1 MTSSPMNELAQNQKK
16 VGFFTSSLILL
27 ACFFIACFILAAAS
41 FLFHIHHRD
50 VYHVLF
56 YPVPVAFFARHYIVK
71 AIEKR
76 RNRPVKTIDLTQVK
90 PIPLFHSQREN
101 QKTKEPLDVM
111 IKMLRKGNNP
121 WAEDTSIQSAY
132 SIMSE
137 IVLKAAIKDRKEM
150 IAGYSHDGIYQPGN
164 ETLMLALILNKLT
177 WDVIATGR
185 YHLYRGILNNT
196 GKQLERLFYSTMRY
210 IQDAGVL
217 DENMAAT
224 WKKALRDDIAQ
235 VG

>member
-1 MTSSPMNELAQNQKK
+1 MS
-16 VGFFTSSLILL
+16 FLILL
-27 ACFFIACFILAAAS
+27 ACCIILWFGLAVIKQLADIKFGGFIFAILPAFIAW
-41 FLFHIHHRD
+41 
-50 VYHVLF
+50 
-56 YPVPVAFFARHYIVK
+56 HYIIK
-71 AIEKR
+71 AIERR

-90 PIPLFHSQREN
+90 SIPLFHSQKEN

-137 IVLKAAIKDRKEM
+137 IALKAAIKDRKEM
-150 IAGYSHDGIYQPGN
+150 IAGYSHDGIYKPGN

-196 GKQLERLFYSTMRY
+196 GRQLERLFYSTMKY
-210 IQDAGVL
+210 IQDTGVL